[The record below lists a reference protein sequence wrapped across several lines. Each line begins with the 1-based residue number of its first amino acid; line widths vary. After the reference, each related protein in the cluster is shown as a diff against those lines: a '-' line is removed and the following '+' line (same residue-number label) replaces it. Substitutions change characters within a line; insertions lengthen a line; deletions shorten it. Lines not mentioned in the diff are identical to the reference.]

1 MYIKIQAQATASKFT
16 KEETQMV
23 NEYMKNFSFSSNQ
36 RNWIEIKYENI
47 YNIIV
52 FVLWRV
58 Q

>member
-36 RNWIEIKYENI
+36 RN
-47 YNIIV
+47 
-52 FVLWRV
+52 
-58 Q
+58 